1 MKSKINSDVQL
12 AVLVTISMLQFL
24 VPSWMTETHARAGNW
39 HGKLRPCHLYLYS
52 LEAVDSGLL
61 FSLIFSSLDRYC
73 HCLGSNDIFVFWL
86 RLILGPILFLQPN
99 PRHSQ
104 LPHFIYSFSG
114 YIFCTRGVRP
124 AEKWYDMVRILIF
137 ILLFVTR
144 AMKAVEAARFFLLS
158 LFLIIKTV
166 DCIKSAVVVGAGPSG
181 LASALVLAQ
190 RHG

>member
-1 MKSKINSDVQL
+1 
-12 AVLVTISMLQFL
+12 
-24 VPSWMTETHARAGNW
+24 
-39 HGKLRPCHLYLYS
+39 
-52 LEAVDSGLL
+52 
-61 FSLIFSSLDRYC
+61 
-73 HCLGSNDIFVFWL
+73 
-86 RLILGPILFLQPN
+86 
-99 PRHSQ
+99 
-104 LPHFIYSFSG
+104 
-114 YIFCTRGVRP
+114 
-124 AEKWYDMVRILIF
+124 MVRILIF